1 MPEKALILP
10 EGRLIMLK
18 MDQADDDPGAG
29 LMNIDLS
36 QLITEG
42 RNPAS
47 EHIDELSTEAMLR
60 VINAE
65 DRQVAL
71 AVEAIIPQ
79 IAQAV
84 DAIVAAFA
92 RGGRLIYSGAG
103 TSGRLGVLDASECPP
118 TFGTPREQVVA
129 LIAGGHPAILQAVE
143 NAEDN
148 VERGA
153 QDLRD
158 IHFSASDVLV
168 GIAASGRTPYVSGA
182 LAYARS
188 LGAVTA
194 ALTCNP
200 ASPLAQM
207 ADIALTPVVGPE
219 VVTGSS
225 RMKAG
230 TAQKL
235 VLNMLTTG
243 AMIQSG
249 KVYGN
254 LMVDVEATNQK
265 LVQRQITIVRQAT
278 DCDAATA
285 SAALAA
291 CNGHCKTAIL
301 MLLLETS
308 ADDARVRLAA
318 QGGFIRRALQAGS

>member
-1 MPEKALILP
+1 MT
-10 EGRLIMLK
+10 
-18 MDQADDDPGAG
+18 
-29 LMNIDLS
+29 IDLS

-47 EHIDELSTEAMLR
+47 QHIDELSTESMLR
-60 VINAE
+60 IINDE
-65 DRQVAL
+65 DKKVAL
-71 AVEAIIPQ
+71 AVERIVPQ

-92 RGGRLIYSGAG
+92 QGGRLIYSGAG
-103 TSGRLGVLDASECPP
+103 TSGRLGILDASECPP
-118 TFGTPREQVVA
+118 TFGTPRGQVIG
-129 LIAGGHPAILQAVE
+129 LIAGGHKAILQAVE

-148 VERGA
+148 REQGA

-158 IHFSASDVLV
+158 IQFSAKDVLV
-168 GIAASGRTPYVSGA
+168 GIAASGRTPYVLGA

-188 LGAVTA
+188 AGAVTA

-200 ASPLAQM
+200 NSAMAQA

-243 AMIQSG
+243 AMIRSG

-265 LVQRQITIVRQAT
+265 LVQRQINIVMQAT
-278 DCDAATA
+278 ECDADTA

-291 CNGHCKTAIL
+291 CEGHCKTAIL
-301 MLLLETS
+301 MVLTGLDAAAARARLS
-308 ADDARVRLAA
+308 AHR
-318 QGGFIRRALQAGS
+318 GFIRPALQE